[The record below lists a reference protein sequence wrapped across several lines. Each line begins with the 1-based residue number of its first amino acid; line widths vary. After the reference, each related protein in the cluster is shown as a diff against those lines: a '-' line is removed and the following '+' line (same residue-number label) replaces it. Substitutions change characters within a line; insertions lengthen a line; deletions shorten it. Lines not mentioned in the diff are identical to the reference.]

1 MNENQNLK
9 VLAIDTETGKLCG
22 TNFVS
27 PVVEFL
33 VNDKMPA
40 VLSHTSYGKI
50 DLSKYPQVVCR
61 NQNDSVR
68 MVVSYHKDTDDGDCL
83 VFNFGEFVLK
93 LYPDDS
99 CVWK

>member
-50 DLSKYPQVVCR
+50 DLSKYP
-61 NQNDSVR
+61 
-68 MVVSYHKDTDDGDCL
+68 
-83 VFNFGEFVLK
+83 
-93 LYPDDS
+93 
-99 CVWK
+99 